1 MAEESK
7 ESRSQARLA
16 AAAER
21 KALAEAAAKKA
32 RRSRVFVSL
41 AVIAPIL
48 LVVIVGVSISLV
60 KSKVDSTVTAPLTA
74 SKMDGYG
81 LLFNGTATPQID
93 VWEDFQ
99 CPACKNFEDAN
110 GAQVR
115 ELVQNGKARVVFHS
129 LSFLGAESV
138 ILANAGACAADQNKF
153 LELHDYLFK
162 NQKPENSAYW
172 GLSRVTA
179 AGVAAGLNE
188 NSFKSCVKSGKFA
201 KWVETIG
208 ADGAKNNINQTPT
221 VLINGKEIDRNAGAY
236 IDAVLFK
243 KALADAGVK

>member
-32 RRSRVFVSL
+32 RRGRVLVSL

-60 KSKVDSTVTAPLTA
+60 KSKVDSTVTAPLIA
-74 SKMDGYG
+74 SKMNGYG
-81 LLFNGTATPQID
+81 LVFNDTAKPQID

-99 CPACKNFEDAN
+99 CPACKNFEEAN
-110 GAQVR
+110 GATVHT
-115 ELVQNGKARVVFHS
+115 LAATGKARVIFHS

-138 ILANAGACAADQNKF
+138 ILANAGACAADESKF
-153 LELHDYLFK
+153 LEFHDYLFK
-162 NQKPENSAYW
+162 NQKPENSGYW
-172 GLSRVTA
+172 GLNRVTA

-188 NSFKSCVKSGKFA
+188 SSFKSCVKSGKFA
-201 KWVETIG
+201 KWVDTIG

-221 VLINGKEIDRNAGAY
+221 VFINGKEIDRNAGAY
-236 IDAVLFK
+236 IDAALFK

>member
-32 RRSRVFVSL
+32 RRSRVLVSL
-41 AVIAPIL
+41 AVISPIL

-60 KSKVDSTVTAPLTA
+60 KSKVDSTVAAPSVA
-74 SKMDGYG
+74 SKVDGYG
-81 LLFNGTATPQID
+81 LVFNDTAKPQID

-99 CPACKNFEDAN
+99 CPACKTFEDAN

-115 ELVQNGKARVVFHS
+115 ELAQNGKARVVYHA
-129 LSFLGAESV
+129 LSFLGAS
-138 ILANAGACAADQNKF
+138 ACSADEGKF
-153 LELHDYLFK
+153 LDFHDYLFK
-162 NQKPENSAYW
+162 NQKPENSGYW
-172 GLSRVTA
+172 GLSRLTA
-179 AGVAAGLNE
+179 AGVAVGLNQSTFE
-188 NSFKSCVKSGKFA
+188 ACVKSGKYA
-201 KWVETIG
+201 KWVENIA
-208 ADGAKNNINQTPT
+208 ADGAKSNVNQTPT

-236 IDAVLFK
+236 IDTALFK

>member
-99 CPACKNFEDAN
+99 CPACKNFEAAN

>member
-32 RRSRVFVSL
+32 RRSRMLVSL

-60 KSKVDSTVTAPLTA
+60 KTKVDSTVTAPSIA
-74 SKMDGYG
+74 SKADGYG
-81 LLFNGTATPQID
+81 LVFNASAKPQID

-99 CPACKNFEDAN
+99 CPACKNFEGAN
-110 GAQVR
+110 GATVHT
-115 ELVQNGKARVVFHS
+115 LATSGKARVVFHT

-138 ILANAGACAADQNKF
+138 ILANAGACAADEGKF
-153 LELHDYLFK
+153 LQFHDYLYQ

-172 GLSRVTA
+172 GLNRVTA
-179 AGVAAGLNE
+179 AGVAAGLPKK
-188 NSFKSCVKSGKFA
+188 SFTECVKSGKFA
-201 KWVETIG
+201 KWVENIA
-208 ADGAKNNINQTPT
+208 ADGAKANINQTPT
-221 VLINGKEIDRNAGAY
+221 VLINGKEIDRNSGAY
-236 IDAVLFK
+236 IDSSLFN

>member
-32 RRSRVFVSL
+32 RRSRVLVSL
-41 AVIAPIL
+41 AVISPIL

-60 KSKVDSTVTAPLTA
+60 KSKVDSTVAAPSVA
-74 SKMDGYG
+74 SKVDGYG
-81 LLFNGTATPQID
+81 LVFNDTAKPQID

-99 CPACKNFEDAN
+99 CPACKTFEDAN

-115 ELVQNGKARVVFHS
+115 ELAQNGKARVVYHA

-138 ILANAGACAADQNKF
+138 ILANASACSADEGKF
-153 LELHDYLFK
+153 LDFHDYLFN
-162 NQKPENSAYW
+162 NQKPENSGYW
-172 GLSRVTA
+172 GLSRLTA
-179 AGVAAGLNE
+179 AGVAVGLNQSTFE
-188 NSFKSCVKSGKFA
+188 ACVKSGKYA
-201 KWVETIG
+201 KWVENIA
-208 ADGAKNNINQTPT
+208 ADGAKSNVNQTPT

-236 IDAVLFK
+236 IDTALFK

>member
-1 MAEESK
+1 MSEESK

-21 KALAEAAAKKA
+21 KALAETAAKKA
-32 RRSRVFVSL
+32 RRNRLLVSL

-60 KSKVDSTVTAPLTA
+60 KSKVDSTVTAPTIA
-74 SKMDGYG
+74 SKSDGYG
-81 LLFNGTATPQID
+81 LVFNPSAKPQID

-99 CPACKNFEDAN
+99 CPACKNFEDVN
-110 GAQVR
+110 GATVHA
-115 ELVQNGKARVVFHS
+115 LAQNGKARVVFHS

-138 ILANAGACAADQNKF
+138 ILANAGACAAEEGKF
-153 LELHDYLFK
+153 LEFHDYLYK

-172 GLSRVTA
+172 GLSQVTA
-179 AGVAAGLNE
+179 AGVAVGLPE
-188 NSFKSCVKSGKFA
+188 KTYKSCLKTGKYA
-201 KWVETIG
+201 KWVENIS
-208 ADGAKNNINQTPT
+208 AAGAKANINQTPT
-221 VLINGKEIDRNAGAY
+221 VLINGKEIDRNAGIY
-236 IDAVLFK
+236 LDPKLFN